1 MERKIDLSDYTWTED
16 DDIPGQI
23 KFIFQIP
30 ELLGKASVRLYLND
44 GYDAPKETAEEKID
58 VRSEEY
64 REMIQRSLMNM
75 GNAYRIR
82 KAIEKD

>member
-44 GYDAPKETAEEKID
+44 GYDAPKETAEEKN
-58 VRSEEY
+58 RCPFG
-64 REMIQRSLMNM
+64 RIQ
-75 GNAYRIR
+75 GNDTKISDEFR
-82 KAIEKD
+82 KYLPDTESN